1 MKYSTSIIHN
11 IGIFST
17 FLEEAK
23 KDIEIIE
30 KIIEK
35 VEPIIEQVIE
45 QVIDAIPTLET
56 KISTL
61 QKIFNEVEIVNEII
75 EYEPYESSS
84 GKVNLESIYPEVD
97 EEDDIPKP
105 LRKTTKKSTTK

>member
-35 VEPIIEQVIE
+35 VEPIIEQVI
-45 QVIDAIPTLET
+45 DAIPTLET

-61 QKIFNEVEIVNEII
+61 QKIFNEVEIVNEI

-105 LRKTTKKSTTK
+105 LRKTTKKSTNPK